1 MRKFNEL
8 FRLVLLRIKL
18 EFREGAKNAARVVN
32 HP

>member
-1 MRKFNEL
+1 MNKRFL
-8 FRLVLLRIKL
+8 RRVLIRLVM

>member
-1 MRKFNEL
+1 MRKFNTL

-18 EFREGAKNAARVVN
+18 EFREGARNAASVIN